1 MLAIINLVVG
11 EIFTVCFVV
20 LTEVIIVAVQRI
32 TSAEFDELVLKND
45 KPVFVDFFATWCGP
59 CKMMEPVLEKASEEV
74 PDVDFVSIDTDEA
87 EDLALSYG
95 ITNIPCM
102 IFFKNGEE
110 ADRVV
115 GAVPKQK
122 IIDVVSK

>member
-1 MLAIINLVVG
+1 M
-11 EIFTVCFVV
+11 
-20 LTEVIIVAVQRI
+20 AVQRI

-87 EDLALSYG
+87 EDLARSYG